1 MNNKLQIK
9 GTQEFLGINIPVI
22 HGGFGED
29 QKVILAKT
37 VSEIHGV
44 RNNDIQNLI
53 NTNIE
58 EFEVGIDLLDLK
70 VTDSVGYNFEELGF
84 TKMQVA
90 KAKNIYLLSEQGYM
104 TLVMLMRTDKA
115 KEIRKQLRRE
125 YFAMREII
133 NSNEQLKAQLLLK
146 LYNGGIDA
154 VNAANELAR
163 IESAEVAKP
172 LNDKIEKMTPAV
184 ETLNTLINKE
194 SCWSVEVFA
203 KVLNIP
209 GMGRN
214 NMFKWMREKSILKY
228 NNIPYQNYAKYF
240 EVKPINIPRAGMT
253 RLTTLI
259 NYNGIIYL
267 HKRLVREGLI
277 SVKTIEEILEEL
289 NTYIKEDNTIISYK
303 EQNELNNL

>member
-37 VSEIHGV
+37 VAEIHEMRV
-44 RNNDIQNLI
+44 DKVNDLIRN
-53 NTNIE
+53 NIE
-58 EFEVGIDLLDLK
+58 EFEIGVDLLDLK
-70 VTDSVGYNFEELGF
+70 VNPGEVYNFEELGF

-154 VNAANELAR
+154 VNAANELAK

-194 SCWSVEVFA
+194 SCWSVEVFS
-203 KVLNIP
+203 KVLNIS

-214 NMFKWMREKSILKY
+214 NMFKWMRDKEILKY
-228 NNIPYQNYAKYF
+228 NNIPYQKYAKYF
-240 EVKPINIPRAGMT
+240 EVTPVYIARTGQTKLMAKINHK
-253 RLTTLI
+253 
-259 NYNGIIYL
+259 GIIYL
-267 HKRLVREGLI
+267 HKRLVKDELI
-277 SVKTIEEILEEL
+277 STKSIEEILDEL
-289 NTYIKEDNTIISYK
+289 NTYTQESAAIND
-303 EQNELNNL
+303 LARL

>member
-1 MNNKLQIK
+1 MNKLQIK

-29 QKVILAKT
+29 KKVILAKT
-37 VSEIHGV
+37 VAEIHEMEV
-44 RNNDIQNLI
+44 KHINELI
-53 NTNIE
+53 NKNIE
-58 EFEVGIDLLDLK
+58 EFEFGVDLLDLK
-70 VTDSVGYNFEELGF
+70 GSECFKVITTDLGIKVSNRTKNF
-84 TKMQVA
+84 
-90 KAKNIYLLSEQGYM
+90 YLLSEQGYM

-154 VNAANELAR
+154 VNAANELAK

-240 EVKPINIPRAGMT
+240 EVKPINIPRAGIT
-253 RLTTLI
+253 KLTTLI

-277 SVKTIEEILEEL
+277 SVKTIDEILEEL

>member
-1 MNNKLQIK
+1 MNKLKIK
-9 GTQEFLGINIPVI
+9 GTQEFLGFNIPVI
-22 HGGFGED
+22 EGGFGEN

-37 VSEIHGV
+37 IAEIHGV
-44 RNNDIQNLI
+44 RNNDIQYLI
-53 NTNIE
+53 NENIK
-58 EFEVGIDLLDLK
+58 EFEIGVDLLDLK
-70 VTDSVGYNFEELGF
+70 VTDTIGYNFEELGF

-154 VNAANELAR
+154 VNAANELAK

-184 ETLNTLINKE
+184 ETLNTLINKDA
-194 SCWSVEVFA
+194 CWSVETFS
-203 KVLNIP
+203 KVLNIS

-214 NMFKWMREKSILKY
+214 NMFKWMRDKEILKY
-228 NNIPYQNYAKYF
+228 NNIPYQKYAKYF
-240 EVKPINIPRAGMT
+240 EVTPVYIARTGQTKLMAKINHK
-253 RLTTLI
+253 
-259 NYNGIIYL
+259 GIIYL
-267 HKRLVREGLI
+267 HKRLVKDELI
-277 SVKTIEEILEEL
+277 STKSIEEILDEL
-289 NTYIKEDNTIISYK
+289 NTYTQESAAIND
-303 EQNELNNL
+303 LARL

>member
-9 GTQEFLGINIPVI
+9 GIQEFLGINIPVI

-37 VSEIHGV
+37 VAEIHEMRV
-44 RNNDIQNLI
+44 DKVNDLIRN
-53 NTNIE
+53 NIE
-58 EFEVGIDLLDLK
+58 EFEIGVDLLDLK
-70 VTDSVGYNFEELGF
+70 VNPGEVYNFEELGF

-154 VNAANELAR
+154 VNAANELAK

-184 ETLNTLINKE
+184 ETLNTLINKDA
-194 SCWSVEVFA
+194 CWSVETFS
-203 KVLNIP
+203 KVLNIS

-214 NMFKWMREKSILKY
+214 NMFKWMRDKEILKY
-228 NNIPYQNYAKYF
+228 NNIPYQKYAKYF
-240 EVKPINIPRAGMT
+240 EVTPVYIARTGQTKLMAKINHK
-253 RLTTLI
+253 
-259 NYNGIIYL
+259 GIIYL
-267 HKRLVREGLI
+267 HKRLVKDELI
-277 SVKTIEEILEEL
+277 STKSIEEILDEL
-289 NTYIKEDNTIISYK
+289 NTYTQESAAIND
-303 EQNELNNL
+303 LARL

>member
-37 VSEIHGV
+37 VSEIHEMRV
-44 RNNDIQNLI
+44 DKVNDLIRN
-53 NTNIE
+53 NIE
-58 EFEVGIDLLDLK
+58 EFEIGVDLLDLK
-70 VTDSVGYNFEELGF
+70 VNPGEVYNFEELGF

-125 YFAMREII
+125 YFSMREII

-154 VNAANELAR
+154 VNAANELAK

-194 SCWSVEVFA
+194 SCWSVEVFS
-203 KVLNIP
+203 KVLNIS

-214 NMFKWMREKSILKY
+214 NMFKWMRDKEILKY
-228 NNIPYQNYAKYF
+228 NNIPYQKYAKYF
-240 EVKPINIPRAGMT
+240 EVTPVYIARTGQTKLMAKINHK
-253 RLTTLI
+253 
-259 NYNGIIYL
+259 GIIYL
-267 HKRLVREGLI
+267 HKRLVKDELI
-277 SVKTIEEILEEL
+277 STKSIEEILDEL
-289 NTYIKEDNTIISYK
+289 NTYTQESAAIND
-303 EQNELNNL
+303 LARL

>member
-29 QKVILAKT
+29 KKVILAKT
-37 VSEIHGV
+37 VAEIHGSPLKKV
-44 RNNDIQNLI
+44 NQLI
-53 NTNIE
+53 NENIE
-58 EFEVGIDLLDLK
+58 EFDFGVDIIDLKSGYLESTELLDSLFNK
-70 VTDSVGYNFEELGF
+70 QSIANS
-84 TKMQVA
+84 
-90 KAKNIYLLSEQGYM
+90 KNIYLLSEQGYM

-154 VNAANELAR
+154 VNAANELAK

-194 SCWSVEVFA
+194 SCWSVEIFA

-259 NYNGIIYL
+259 NYDGIIYL

-277 SVKTIEEILEEL
+277 SVKTIDEILEEL

>member
-22 HGGFGED
+22 HGGFGEN

-37 VSEIHGV
+37 AAEIHEMRV
-44 RNNDIQNLI
+44 DKVNDLIRN
-53 NTNIE
+53 NIE
-58 EFEVGIDLLDLK
+58 EFEIGVDLLDLK
-70 VTDSVGYNFEELGF
+70 VNLGEVYNFEELGF

-154 VNAANELAR
+154 VNAANELAK

-214 NMFKWMREKSILKY
+214 NMFRWMREKSILKY

-259 NYNGIIYL
+259 NYDGIIYL

-277 SVKTIEEILEEL
+277 SVKTIDEILEEL

>member
-1 MNNKLQIK
+1 MNKLEVR
-9 GTQEFLGINIPVI
+9 GTQEFLGFNIPVI
-22 HGGFGED
+22 EGGFGEN

-37 VSEIHGV
+37 IAEIHGV
-44 RNNDIQNLI
+44 RNNDIQYLI
-53 NTNIE
+53 NENIK
-58 EFEVGIDLLDLK
+58 EFEIGIDLLDLK
-70 VTDSVGYNFEELGF
+70 VTDTIGYNFEELGF
-84 TKMQVA
+84 TKMQVS
-90 KAKNIYLLSEQGYM
+90 KSKNIYLLSEQGYM
-104 TLVMLMRTDKA
+104 LLVGFMKTDKA

-154 VNAANELAR
+154 VNAANELAK

-240 EVKPINIPRAGMT
+240 EVKPINIPRAGIT
-253 RLTTLI
+253 KLTTLI

-277 SVKTIEEILEEL
+277 SVKTIDEILEEL

>member
-9 GTQEFLGINIPVI
+9 GIQEFLGINIPVI

-37 VSEIHGV
+37 VAEIHEMRV
-44 RNNDIQNLI
+44 DKVNDLIRN
-53 NTNIE
+53 NIE
-58 EFEVGIDLLDLK
+58 EFEIGVDLLDLK
-70 VTDSVGYNFEELGF
+70 VNLGEVYNFEELGF

-125 YFAMREII
+125 YFSMREII

-154 VNAANELAR
+154 VNAANELAK
-163 IESAEVAKP
+163 IEAQEIAKP

-184 ETLNTLINKE
+184 ETLNTLINKDA
-194 SCWSVEVFA
+194 CWSVETFS
-203 KVLNIP
+203 KVLNIS

-214 NMFKWMREKSILKY
+214 NMFKWMRDKEILKY
-228 NNIPYQNYAKYF
+228 NNIPYQKYAKYF
-240 EVKPINIPRAGMT
+240 EVTPVYISRTGQTKLMAKINHK
-253 RLTTLI
+253 
-259 NYNGIIYL
+259 GIIYL
-267 HKRLVREGLI
+267 HKRLVKDELI
-277 SVKTIEEILEEL
+277 STKSIEEILDEL
-289 NTYIKEDNTIISYK
+289 NTYTQESAAIND
-303 EQNELNNL
+303 LARL

>member
-1 MNNKLQIK
+1 MNKLEVR
-9 GTQEFLGINIPVI
+9 GTQEFLGFNIPVI
-22 HGGFGED
+22 EGGFGEN

-37 VSEIHGV
+37 IAEIHGV
-44 RNNDIQNLI
+44 RNNDIQYLI
-53 NTNIE
+53 NENIK
-58 EFEVGIDLLDLK
+58 EFEIGIDLLDLK
-70 VTDSVGYNFEELGF
+70 VTDTIGYNFEELGF
-84 TKMQVA
+84 TKMQVS
-90 KAKNIYLLSEQGYM
+90 KSKNIYLLSEQGYM

-154 VNAANELAR
+154 VNAANELAK

-240 EVKPINIPRAGMT
+240 EVKPVNIPRAGMT

-259 NYNGIIYL
+259 NYDGIIYL

-277 SVKTIEEILEEL
+277 SVKTIDEILEEL

>member
-9 GTQEFLGINIPVI
+9 GTQEFLGVNIPVI

-37 VSEIHGV
+37 VAEIHEMRV
-44 RNNDIQNLI
+44 DKVNDLIRN
-53 NTNIE
+53 NIE
-58 EFEVGIDLLDLK
+58 EFEIGVDLLDLK
-70 VTDSVGYNFEELGF
+70 VNPGEVYNFEELGF

-154 VNAANELAR
+154 VNAANELAK

-184 ETLNTLINKE
+184 ETLNTLINKDA
-194 SCWSVEVFA
+194 CWSVETFS
-203 KVLNIP
+203 KVLNIS

-214 NMFKWMREKSILKY
+214 NMFKWMRDKEILKY
-228 NNIPYQNYAKYF
+228 NNIPYQKYAKYF
-240 EVKPINIPRAGMT
+240 EVTPVYIARTGQTKLMAKINHK
-253 RLTTLI
+253 
-259 NYNGIIYL
+259 GIIYL
-267 HKRLVREGLI
+267 HKRLVKDELI
-277 SVKTIEEILEEL
+277 STKSIEEILDEL
-289 NTYIKEDNTIISYK
+289 NTYTQESAAIND
-303 EQNELNNL
+303 LARL